1 MPERPTATRASRAQR
16 GSSMLEMA
24 LVISMFLAL
33 VFGIIDMSRAVW
45 AYNTVA
51 HLAGEGARY
60 AMVRGS
66 ASGATAT
73 TDTVAAYVKG
83 LSVGLPASSLTVTT
97 TWSPSKAAGSTVSV
111 KVQYPFR
118 YILPYVPWGT
128 VTLGSTARSVIS
140 Q

>member
-1 MPERPTATRASRAQR
+1 MSVRGMAPRHRQSRR
-16 GSSMLEMA
+16 GSSMPEMA

-33 VFGIIDMSRAVW
+33 VFGIVDMSRAVW

-51 HLAGEGARY
+51 HLAGEGSRY
-60 AMVRGS
+60 AMVRGN
-66 ASGATAT
+66 ASGAAATA
-73 TDTVAAYVKG
+73 DSVAAYVKG
-83 LSVGLPASSLTVTT
+83 LSVGLPAANLTVTT
-97 TWSPSKAAGSTVSV
+97 AWSPNNSPGSTVSV

-128 VTLGSTARSVIS
+128 VTLGSTSRSLIA